1 MVDADPGLRLSRRA
15 LLRLGLLAGGGL
27 VLGIGAADAE
37 QTDTPDGAASTFAP
51 GAWLRLHGDGR
62 VVLMLARSE
71 MGQGVTSALPMLV
84 AEELEVGLDQLEL
97 EPAPVAPD
105 YVNRLLGEQ
114 ATGCSTSVRDAWG
127 PLREAGA
134 VARTLLV
141 RAAAARWGVAP
152 EACRA
157 RRGVVHHPDGETRL
171 DYGALAEAA
180 ARLPL
185 PESVALKAPA
195 QWQLIGTPQHR
206 LDTPDKVVGAARY
219 GLDVRLPGMRYASVA
234 RCPLSGARVTAW
246 RADAARAV
254 PGVEAVLAVRHG
266 VAVVARDT
274 WSLLRGRAALEID
287 CDPAADPAADQARME
302 ARLRSRLDAPGAALA
317 EERGAALAVLE
328 QAGRVVEADY
338 SLPFL
343 AHVCMEP
350 MNCTAEVSAERCVI
364 HVPTQ
369 AQQRVLE
376 TAQRITGLA
385 PERIEVRTTLLG
397 GGFGRRVEQDFV
409 ADAVE
414 LAQRLGRPVQVVW
427 TRTDDLTQDHYRP
440 MTCHRLRATLDDDG
454 LPRAWYHRIVGPSV
468 LARLAPEEI
477 ADGLDPALVE
487 GATALPY
494 ALPALRVEY
503 RRADLP
509 VSLGLWRGGAR
520 AHNAHVVESFLD
532 ELAAATGRDPL
543 ALRLA
548 LLEDQP
554 RARAVLER
562 VAALAGWSQP
572 PAPGHGRG
580 IALATGYDSL
590 VAQIVEVA
598 PRAAGDGLRV
608 ARVWCVVDCG
618 LAVDPDGVRAQMEGG
633 IAFGLSVALGE
644 RISFAAGRVEQ
655 RALADYRLLRLDEM
669 PEVEVELI
677 AGAAT
682 PGGVGDLGPLALSPA
697 LAAAIAAAGGGRQRA
712 LPLRLV

>member
-1 MVDADPGLRLSRRA
+1 MTDRGSGPRLNRRA
-15 LLRLGLLAGGGL
+15 LLKLGLLAGGGL
-27 VLGIGAADAE
+27 VLGIDAADATE
-37 QTDTPDGAASTFAP
+37 GPDAAVATGFAP
-51 GAWLRLHGDGR
+51 GAWLRLHTDGR
-62 VVLMLARSE
+62 IVLMLARSE
-71 MGQGVTSALPMLV
+71 MGQGVTSTLPMLV
-84 AEELEVGLDQLEL
+84 AEELEVGLDQLDL
-97 EPAPVAPD
+97 EPAPVASD

-114 ATGCSTSVRDAWG
+114 ATGCSTSVREAWA

-141 RAAAARWGVAP
+141 RAAAARWGVAA
-152 EACRA
+152 EDCRA
-157 RRGVVHHPDGETRL
+157 RRGAVHHPDGETRL
-171 DYGALAEAA
+171 DYAALAEAA

-185 PESVALKAPA
+185 PERVTLKPPA

-219 GLDVRLPGMRYASVA
+219 GLDVRLPGMLYASVA
-234 RCPLSGARVTAW
+234 RCPLRGARVSAW
-246 RADAARAV
+246 RADAARAL
-254 PGVEAVLAVRHG
+254 PGVVAVLAVRHG
-266 VAVVARDT
+266 IAVVARDT
-274 WSLLRGRAALEID
+274 WSLLRGRAALEVD
-287 CDPAADPAADQARME
+287 CDPVADPAADQARME
-302 ARLRSRLDAPGAALA
+302 ARLRSRLDARGAALA
-317 EERGAALAVLE
+317 ESRGDALGELARAEQVL
-328 QAGRVVEADY
+328 EADY

-369 AQQRVLE
+369 AQQRALA
-376 TAQRITGLA
+376 TARRITGLA

-414 LAQRLGRPVQVVW
+414 LAQRLGQPVQVVW
-427 TRTDDLTQDHYRP
+427 TRADDFAHDHYRP
-440 MTCHRLRATLDDDG
+440 LTCHRLRATLGEDG

-468 LARLAPEEI
+468 LARLAPE
-477 ADGLDPALVE
+477 AVSDGLDPALVE

-494 ALPALRVEY
+494 ALPARRIEY

-509 VSLGLWRGGAR
+509 VSVGLWRGGAR
-520 AHNAHVVESFLD
+520 AHNVYVVESFLD
-532 ELAAATGRDPL
+532 ELAATAGRDPL

-548 LLEDQP
+548 LLEDRP

-572 PAPGHGRG
+572 LAPGHGRG
-580 IALATGYDSL
+580 IALATGYGSL
-590 VAQIVEVA
+590 VAQVVEVA
-598 PRAAGDGLRV
+598 PRAEGGGLRV

-633 IAFGLSVALGE
+633 IAFGLSAALGE

-655 RALADYRLLRLDEM
+655 RRLADYRLLRFDEM
-669 PEVEVELI
+669 PEVEVELVE
-677 AGAAT
+677 AAAT
-682 PGGVGDLGPLALSPA
+682 PGGVGDLGPLPLAPA
-697 LAAAIAAAGGGRQRA
+697 LAAAIAAAGGERQRA
-712 LPLRLV
+712 LPLRLA